1 MKLRRI
7 KKGKK
12 PSRKSMRRTHR
23 RNGMLKLKRVASLG
37 FVLLCVMI
45 LIVYASSDYSRVQ
58 EVNIK
63 GNKLVNTYV
72 ISDHVSVQEH
82 KSLFLMTRV
91 ERLEQELAA
100 MPLIK
105 SAKVT
110 KTLKGQVNIDVNED
124 RIVAYYTIGDK
135 CYLIDGSG
143 ETILLDQNLNIGK
156 VEAYPRMV
164 DFTNVKLIKQFS
176 TAYVDVP
183 DIIKSSVSDI
193 IYAPKPKDELRIR
206 LVMDNGKELII
217 RIDEMSKSLQPS
229 RFNYQAYMAEFDDY
243 KIFSFEGN
251 HIYMSK

>member
-23 RNGMLKLKRVASLG
+23 RKGMLKLKRVVSLG

-72 ISDHVSVQEH
+72 ISDHISVKEH

-91 ERLEQELAA
+91 ERLEKELAA
-100 MPLIK
+100 MPLIE

-110 KTLKGQVNIDVNED
+110 KSLKGQVNINVKED
-124 RIVAYYTIGDK
+124 RIVAYYKIGDK

-143 ETILLDQNLNIGK
+143 ETTLLDQNLNIGK

-193 IYAPKPKDELRIR
+193 IYAPRPKDELRIR

-217 RIDEMSKSLQPS
+217 RIDEMAKSLKPS